1 MLESRW
7 RIAPIVFLALLAL
20 AGAACTPKASAP
32 PQAPAAP
39 KVESTASAPSKAP
52 ASAAADD
59 AWNKVVEAARKEGK
73 LTSYGFNLAGDPGKA
88 IVKAF
93 EEKYGIKVELV
104 TGPGSVL
111 IERIKSEKAA
121 GKGVADVFDT
131 AASLLGAAK
140 DQGLTDTV
148 GDIPAL
154 AQKNAWFVN
163 PVVDSQAHVISVSP
177 SVVTPYVNTRLVK
190 PEDEPK
196 SYKDLLATKWKG
208 KIAIGTPSIV
218 QIFNYVYMA
227 RQGLGLDDDFWR
239 QLGKQD
245 LQIAPG
251 LRETDALIVKGEAAI
266 EFPGTTSTLAPL
278 VLQGAPIKAIAMKEG
293 VVVGQGPA
301 FAVMKDAVHPNA
313 ARLFVNWLLSPEGQ
327 DTMSK
332 ARGVETMRKDVP
344 SSTPPA
350 ARVSFDKVVNLSGE
364 QQLDTDRV
372 MREGVLAKLM
382 GLKAEK

>member
-1 MLESRW
+1 MRLAFWKS
-7 RIAPIVFLALLAL
+7 IVLSALLAAL
-20 AGAACTPKASAP
+20 VGC
-32 PQAPAAP
+32 AP
-39 KVESTASAPSKAP
+39 KSVPAPQPQVTAKTPESPSSLSKAP
-52 ASAAADD
+52 GGGSTDAAWAKIVD
-59 AWNKVVEAARKEGK
+59 AAKAEGK
-73 LTSYGFNLAGDPGKA
+73 LTSYTFNLAGDPGKA

-93 EEKYGIKVELV
+93 EDKYGIKVELL

-121 GKGVADVFDT
+121 GKNAADIFDS

-140 DQGLTDTV
+140 NQGLTASVADL
-148 GDIPAL
+148 PAL
-154 AQKNAWFVN
+154 AQKDVWFVN
-163 PVVDSQAHVISVSP
+163 PVVDSGANVISVSP

-190 PEDEPK
+190 PEEEPK
-196 SYKDLLATKWKG
+196 SYKDLLLPKWKG

-227 RQGLGLDDDFWR
+227 RAGLGLDEDFWR
-239 QLGKQD
+239 ELGKQD

-251 LRETDALIVKGEAAI
+251 LRETDALVVKGEAAI

-278 VLQGAPIKAIAMKEG
+278 VLQGAPIKAIAMREG
-293 VVVGQGPA
+293 VVVSQGPA
-301 FAVMKDAVHPNA
+301 FTVLKDAPHPNA
-313 ARLFVNWLLSPEGQ
+313 ARLFVNWLLTPEGQ
-327 DTMSK
+327 DVMSK
-332 ARGVETMRKDVP
+332 SRGVESIRKDVP

-350 ARVSFDKVVNLSGE
+350 AKVSLEKIVTLSGN

-382 GLKAEK
+382 GLKLEK